1 MTKMRSG
8 RFCWHELLTTDP
20 AKSLTFLEALLG
32 VKGKGSQHAP
42 DEYTE
47 LYAGESPFGGLM
59 ATPDPAIPSCWLGYI
74 LVKDLAR
81 DTERARELGAEVP
94 MANQEIPRVGR
105 FSMLRDPQGAVFYLY
120 QSQDE
125 MPEGQVAPGTVCWSE
140 LHSPNLE
147 GSTAFYTQLL
157 GWKHKALPLAG
168 FHYTMFEQEG
178 KDVAGMMAAQGGT
191 PPFWLHY
198 FLVQNTDLTCEKALE
213 LGARVMAPPSD
224 VPNMGRMAVL
234 ADPTGAVFAL
244 WAPVTAG
251 VSQ

>member
-1 MTKMRSG
+1 MTKMSSG

-20 AKSLTFLEALLG
+20 VKSLTFLEALLG

-42 DEYTE
+42 GEYTE
-47 LYAGESPFGGLM
+47 LYAGESPFAGLM

-74 LVKDLAR
+74 LVEDLAR
-81 DTERARELGAEVP
+81 DTERARELGAVVH
-94 MANQEIPRVGR
+94 MANQEIPKVGR
-105 FSMLRDPQGAVFYLY
+105 FSMLRDPQGAVFYLF

-125 MPEGQVAPGTVCWSE
+125 MPEGQMTPGAVCWSE
-140 LHSPNLE
+140 LHSPDLN
-147 GSTAFYTQLL
+147 GSTAFYSQLL
-157 GWKHKALPLAG
+157 GWKHKALPMEG
-168 FHYTMFEQEG
+168 FQYSMFEIG
-178 KDVAGMMAAQGGT
+178 GRDVAGMMAAREGT

-198 FLVQNTDLTCEKALE
+198 FLVQNTDQTCEKAVG
-213 LGARVMAPPSD
+213 LGARLVAPPSD

-234 ADPTGAVFAL
+234 ADPAGAVFAL